1 MSDFKVI
8 KEFGEAR
15 LNDVFCYNAVN
26 DVYELCY
33 LDDDRSTIVIDANI
47 VLVPFIT
54 EVLLKEGY
62 LKEGYLEEVKAE
74 PVITPEE
81 TKLKEITDFVYQ
93 QIENCKKDNTVI
105 ANKFE
110 KGEVQPCV
118 KVESDTVHYNLL
130 KVLNHIKDLIN
141 E

>member
-33 LDDDRSTIVIDANI
+33 LDDDHSTIVIDANI
-47 VLVPFIT
+47 TLVPFII
-54 EVLLKEGY
+54 EVLT
-62 LKEGYLEEVKAE
+62 KEGYLEEIKAE
-74 PVITPEE
+74 PIITPEE

>member
-33 LDDDRSTIVIDANI
+33 LDDDHSTIVIDAN
-47 VLVPFIT
+47 VALVPFIV
-54 EVLLKEGY
+54 EVLT
-62 LKEGYLEEVKAE
+62 KEGYLEEVKAE
-74 PVITPEE
+74 PVITPEAN
-81 TKLKEITDFVYQ
+81 KLKEVTDFVYK
-93 QIENCKKDNTVI
+93 QIENCKKDSTLI
-105 ANKFE
+105 QTKFDN
-110 KGEVQPCV
+110 GEVQPCV

-130 KVLNHIKDLIN
+130 KVLNHIKDIIN

>member
-8 KEFGEAR
+8 KEFGGAKVG
-15 LNDVFCYNAVN
+15 NIFCYDEDEKCYVLYYINYSN
-26 DVYELCY
+26 ETMESIEYTDVL
-33 LDDDRSTIVIDANI
+33 LAPAIV
-47 VLVPFIT
+47 
-54 EVLLKEGY
+54 EVLA
-62 LKEGYLEEVKAE
+62 KEGYLEEVKE
-74 PVITPEE
+74 KVSITPEA

>member
-8 KEFGEAR
+8 KEFGDAR
-15 LNDVFCYNAVN
+15 INDVFCYDEDN
-26 DVYELCY
+26 DTYVLCY
-33 LDDDRSTIVIDANI
+33 IYQNGDYRVDEGI
-47 VLVPFIT
+47 VLDPSIAA
-54 EVLLKEGY
+54 VLT
-62 LKEGYLEEVKAE
+62 KEGYLEEIKAE